1 MLSLNKLN
9 LMPMLRKL
17 MLLVAL
23 VVTFTEYS
31 NSQTVIVIDSLP
43 VNTPKNDTIFFASS
57 LNSWNTHDSV
67 YFFEADKNGR
77 LMLSLP
83 AEVDS
88 FEFKL
93 CRGSW
98 LNVEVNGNG
107 ADISN
112 RYFAKGLADTVFL
125 KVQAWRDLIPKK
137 QMVSTATKGVRYLP
151 TIFEI
156 PQLERK
162 RTIRLYLPPN
172 YSSGN
177 LFPVIY
183 MHDGQNLFDNAT
195 SFAGEW
201 KVDEILDS
209 LYTYRGF
216 SAIVVAIYNDD
227 KERINEYSPWKNDSL
242 GIGGDG
248 DKYVKF
254 IVNTLKPFIDRHYRT
269 LSGRENTAIMGSSM
283 GGLISLYA
291 ALEYPDVFGNAGIF
305 SPSIWFAPK
314 LSVYLQK
321 YKHKKFQ
328 HIYFLAGAKEGAGLV
343 DDVNRTVE
351 LLKVAGFEN
360 ERELKVK
367 IVPDGR
373 HAEWFCSREFGD
385 AVRYMFNF

>member
-1 MLSLNKLN
+1 MIRRSVLFFVTIAASLN
-9 LMPMLRKL
+9 
-17 MLLVAL
+17 
-23 VVTFTEYS
+23 YS
-31 NSQTVIVIDSLP
+31 FSQVIVLDLLP
-43 VNTPKNDTIFFASS
+43 SNTPKNDTIYLASS
-57 LNSWNTHDSV
+57 VNGWDTHSSNFVFKPYNSAKFILN
-67 YFFEADKNGR
+67 
-77 LMLSLP
+77 LP
-83 AEVDS
+83 DGVDS
-88 FEFKL
+88 FEYKI

-98 LNVEVNGNG
+98 LNVEVNANG
-107 ADISN
+107 ADIPN
-112 RYFAKGLADTVFL
+112 RYFVKTENDTAFINIS
-125 KVQAWRDLIPKK
+125 AWRDLVPKK
-137 QMVSTATKGVRYLP
+137 QMASTATKSVRFLP

-156 PQLERK
+156 PQLNRK

-172 YSSGN
+172 YSTGG

-216 SAIVVAIYNDD
+216 SAIVVAIYNDE

-291 ALEYPDVFGNAGIF
+291 ALEYPDVFGKAAIF
-305 SPSIWFAPK
+305 SPSLWFSPK
-314 LSVYLQK
+314 MNIYLQK
-321 YKHKKFQ
+321 YKRKKVQ
-328 HIYFLAGAKEGAGLV
+328 QLYFLVGEKEGVGMIEDL
-343 DDVNRTVE
+343 NRTLE
-351 LLKVAGFEN
+351 LLKNAGFDDEYY
-360 ERELKVK
+360 VK
-367 IVPDGR
+367 TKIAPDGR
-373 HAEWFCSREFGD
+373 HAEWFWSREFGE
-385 AVRYMFNF
+385 AIRYLYKF

>member
-1 MLSLNKLN
+1 
-9 LMPMLRKL
+9 
-17 MLLVAL
+17 
-23 VVTFTEYS
+23 
-31 NSQTVIVIDSLP
+31 
-43 VNTPKNDTIFFASS
+43 
-57 LNSWNTHDSV
+57 
-67 YFFEADKNGR
+67 
-77 LMLSLP
+77 MLSLP
-83 AEVDS
+83 AAVDS

-98 LNVEVNGNG
+98 LNVEVNSRG

-112 RYFAKGLADTVFL
+112 RFFTKGLNDTVFL
-125 KVQAWRDLIPKK
+125 KVQAWRDLVPKK
-137 QMVSTATKGVRYLP
+137 QMASTVTKGVRYLP

-156 PQLERK
+156 PQLKRK

-172 YSSGN
+172 YSSGE

-183 MHDGQNLFDNAT
+183 MHDGQNVFDNAT

-201 KVDEILDS
+201 RVDEILDS

-216 SAIVVAIYNDD
+216 SAIVVAIYNDE
-227 KERINEYSPWKNDSL
+227 KERLNEYSPWKNDSL
-242 GIGGDG
+242 GFGGDG
-248 DKYVKF
+248 DRYVKF

-291 ALEYPDVFGNAGIF
+291 ALEYPDVFGNAAIF
-305 SPSIWFAPK
+305 SPSIWFAPR
-314 LSVYLQK
+314 LSIYLQK

-328 HIYFLAGAKEGAGLV
+328 RIYFLAGEKEGGNLV
-343 DDVNRTVE
+343 DDVNRSAE
-351 LLKVAGFEN
+351 LLRAAGFDDKC
-360 ERELKVK
+360 ELKVK

-373 HAEWFCSREFGD
+373 HAEWFWSREFGD

>member
-1 MLSLNKLN
+1 MIRRSILFFVAIAASLN
-9 LMPMLRKL
+9 
-17 MLLVAL
+17 
-23 VVTFTEYS
+23 YS
-31 NSQTVIVIDSLP
+31 FSQVIVLDSLP
-43 VNTPKNDTIFFASS
+43 SNTPKNDTIYLASS
-57 LNSWNTHDSV
+57 INGWDTHSSKFVFRPGNSGKYILNLP
-67 YFFEADKNGR
+67 NG
-77 LMLSLP
+77 
-83 AEVDS
+83 VDS
-88 FEFKL
+88 FEYKI

-98 LNVEVNGNG
+98 LNVEVNANG
-107 ADISN
+107 TDIPN
-112 RYFAKGLADTVFL
+112 RYFVKANNDSVFISI
-125 KVQAWRDLIPKK
+125 KAWRDLVPKK
-137 QMVSTATKGVRYLP
+137 QMTSTATKSVRFLP

-156 PQLERK
+156 PQLNRK

-172 YSSGN
+172 YSTGG

-216 SAIVVAIYNDD
+216 SAIVVAIYNDE

-291 ALEYPDVFGNAGIF
+291 ALEYPDVFGKAAIF
-305 SPSIWFAPK
+305 SPSLWFSPK
-314 LSVYLQK
+314 MNIYLQK
-321 YKHKKFQ
+321 YKRKKVQ
-328 HIYFLAGAKEGAGLV
+328 QLYFLVGEKEGVGMVEDL
-343 DDVNRTVE
+343 NRTLE
-351 LLKVAGFEN
+351 LLKNAGFDDEYY
-360 ERELKVK
+360 VK
-367 IVPDGR
+367 TKIAPDGR
-373 HAEWFCSREFGD
+373 HAEWFWSREFGE
-385 AVRYMFNF
+385 AIRYLYKF

>member
-1 MLSLNKLN
+1 
-9 LMPMLRKL
+9 MPMLRKL

-43 VNTPKNDTIFFASS
+43 ANTPKNDTIFLASS

-98 LNVEVNGNG
+98 LNVEVNSTGT
-107 ADISN
+107 DISN
-112 RYFAKGLADTVFL
+112 RYFAKGSVDTVFL

-291 ALEYPDVFGNAGIF
+291 ALEYPDVFGNAGVF
-305 SPSIWFAPK
+305 SPSLWFAPK

-328 HIYFLAGAKEGAGLV
+328 HIYFLAGEKEGDGLV

-351 LLKVAGFEN
+351 LLTVAGFEN

-367 IVPDGR
+367 IAPDGR
-373 HAEWFCSREFGD
+373 HAEWFWSREFGD
-385 AVRYMFNF
+385 AIRYLFKF

>member
-1 MLSLNKLN
+1 MIRRSVLFFVVIAASLH
-9 LMPMLRKL
+9 
-17 MLLVAL
+17 
-23 VVTFTEYS
+23 YS
-31 NSQTVIVIDSLP
+31 FSQVIVLDSLP
-43 VNTPKNDTIFFASS
+43 SNTPKNDTIYLASS
-57 LNSWNTHDSV
+57 INGWDTHCSKFVFRPGNSGKYILNLP
-67 YFFEADKNGR
+67 NG
-77 LMLSLP
+77 
-83 AEVDS
+83 VDS
-88 FEFKL
+88 FEYKI

-98 LNVEVNGNG
+98 LNVEVNDNG
-107 ADISN
+107 TDIPN
-112 RYFAKGLADTVFL
+112 RYFVKANTDSVFISIE
-125 KVQAWRDLIPKK
+125 AWRDLVPKK
-137 QMVSTATKGVRYLP
+137 QMTSTATKSVRFLP

-156 PQLERK
+156 PQLNRK

-172 YSSGN
+172 YSTGG

-201 KVDEILDS
+201 KVDETLDS

-248 DKYVKF
+248 EKYVKF

-291 ALEYPDVFGNAGIF
+291 ALEYPDVFGKAAIF
-305 SPSIWFAPK
+305 SPSLWFSPK
-314 LSVYLQK
+314 MNIYLQK
-321 YKHKKFQ
+321 YKRKKVQ
-328 HIYFLAGAKEGAGLV
+328 HLYFLAGEKEG
-343 DDVNRTVE
+343 DSMVNDLNTTLE
-351 LLKVAGFEN
+351 LLKKAGFDDEYYI
-360 ERELKVK
+360 KTK

-373 HAEWFCSREFGD
+373 HAEWFWSREFGD
-385 AVRYMFNF
+385 AVRYLFKF

>member
-1 MLSLNKLN
+1 MIRRLI
-9 LMPMLRKL
+9 
-17 MLLVAL
+17 LLCIPIVAL
-23 VVTFTEYS
+23 HSYLMSQVV
-31 NSQTVIVIDSLP
+31 VLDSLP
-43 VNTPKNDTIFFASS
+43 ANTPIQDTIYLASS
-57 LNSWNTHDSV
+57 VNDWDTKNSD
-67 YFFEADKNGR
+67 FMFRADNSGR
-77 LMLSLP
+77 LSLILP
-83 AEVDS
+83 EHAGSIEY
-88 FEFKL
+88 KI

-98 LNVEVNGNG
+98 LNVEVKANG
-107 ADISN
+107 ADIPN
-112 RYFAKGLADTVFL
+112 RYYTKAENDTVFI
-125 KVQAWRDLIPKK
+125 KISAWRDLVPKK
-137 QMVSTATKGVRYLP
+137 QMASTATKSVRFLP

-156 PQLERK
+156 PQLNRK

-172 YSSGN
+172 YSTGG

-201 KVDEILDS
+201 KIDEILDS

-291 ALEYPDVFGNAGIF
+291 ALEYPDVFGKAAIF
-305 SPSIWFAPK
+305 SPSLWFSPK
-314 LSVYLQK
+314 MNIYLQK
-321 YKHKKFQ
+321 YKRKKIQ
-328 HIYFLAGAKEGAGLV
+328 QLYFLAGEKEGAGMVEDL
-343 DDVNRTVE
+343 NRTLE
-351 LLKVAGFEN
+351 LLKNAGFDDEYY
-360 ERELKVK
+360 VK
-367 IVPDGR
+367 TKIAPDGR
-373 HAEWFCSREFGD
+373 HAEWFWSREFGD
-385 AVRYMFNF
+385 AIRSLFKF

>member
-1 MLSLNKLN
+1 MIRRSVLFFVAIAASLN
-9 LMPMLRKL
+9 
-17 MLLVAL
+17 
-23 VVTFTEYS
+23 YS
-31 NSQTVIVIDSLP
+31 FSQVIVLDSLP
-43 VNTPKNDTIFFASS
+43 SNTPKNDTIYLASS
-57 LNSWNTHDSV
+57 INGWDTHSSKFVFRPGNSGKYILNLP
-67 YFFEADKNGR
+67 NG
-77 LMLSLP
+77 
-83 AEVDS
+83 VDS
-88 FEFKL
+88 FEYKI

-98 LNVEVNGNG
+98 LNVEVNANG
-107 ADISN
+107 TDIPN
-112 RYFAKGLADTVFL
+112 RYFVKANNDSVFISI
-125 KVQAWRDLIPKK
+125 KAWRDLVPKK
-137 QMVSTATKGVRYLP
+137 QMTSTATKSVRFLP

-156 PQLERK
+156 PQLNRK

-172 YSSGN
+172 YSTGG

-248 DKYVKF
+248 GKYVKF

-269 LSGRENTAIMGSSM
+269 LSSRENTAIMGSSM

-291 ALEYPDVFGNAGIF
+291 ALEYPDVFGKAAIF
-305 SPSIWFAPK
+305 SPSLWFSPK
-314 LSVYLQK
+314 MNIYLQK
-321 YKHKKFQ
+321 YKRKKVQ
-328 HIYFLAGAKEGAGLV
+328 HLYFLAGEKEG
-343 DDVNRTVE
+343 DSMVNDLNTTLE
-351 LLKVAGFEN
+351 LLKKAGFDDEYYI
-360 ERELKVK
+360 KTK

-373 HAEWFCSREFGD
+373 HAEWFWSREFGD
-385 AVRYMFNF
+385 AVRYLFKF

>member
-1 MLSLNKLN
+1 ML
-9 LMPMLRKL
+9 MLRKL
-17 MLLVAL
+17 ILLVTL
-23 VVTFTEYS
+23 VVVFVECS
-31 NSQTVIVIDSLP
+31 ISQVLVIESLP
-43 VNTPKNDTIFFASS
+43 ANTPHNDTIFLASS
-57 LNSWNTHDSV
+57 LNSWDTHDSV
-67 YFFEADKNGR
+67 YFFTAGR
-77 LMLSLP
+77 SGQLILSVP

-98 LNVEVNGNG
+98 LNVEANANGSDTPKRIFVK
-107 ADISN
+107 AQH
-112 RYFAKGLADTVFL
+112 DTVRL
-125 KVQAWRDLIPKK
+125 GVTAWRDLVPKK
-137 QMVSTATKGVRYLP
+137 QMASTVTKSVRFLP

-156 PQLERK
+156 PQLGRK

-172 YSSGN
+172 YSTGG

-227 KERINEYSPWKNDSL
+227 KERMNEYSPWKNDIY
-242 GIGGDG
+242 GVGGEG

-254 IVNTLKPFIDRHYRT
+254 VVNTLKPFIDRHYRT

-291 ALEYPDVFGNAGIF
+291 ALEYPDVFGKAAIF
-305 SPSIWFAPK
+305 SPSLWFSPK
-314 LSVYLQK
+314 LNIYLQK
-321 YKHKKFQ
+321 HKLKKVQ
-328 HIYFLAGAKEGAGLV
+328 HLYFLAGEKEGKGMLE
-343 DDVNRTVE
+343 DLNRTLESLKNAGYGEPYVKT
-351 LLKVAGFEN
+351 KVAS
-360 ERELKVK
+360 
-367 IVPDGR
+367 DGR
-373 HAEWFCSREFGD
+373 HAEWFWSREFGD
-385 AVRYMFNF
+385 AVRFMFNF

>member
-1 MLSLNKLN
+1 MTG
-9 LMPMLRKL
+9 
-17 MLLVAL
+17 VQTCAL
-23 VVTFTEYS
+23 PIS
-31 NSQTVIVIDSLP
+31 
-43 VNTPKNDTIFFASS
+43 NTPKNDTIYLAAS
-57 LNSWNTHDSV
+57 LNGWDTHSSSFV
-67 YFFEADKNGR
+67 FKPYSSAKFILN
-77 LMLSLP
+77 LP
-83 AEVDS
+83 EGVDS
-88 FEFKL
+88 FEYKI

-98 LNVEVNGNG
+98 LNVEVNVKG
-107 ADISN
+107 ADIPN
-112 RYFAKGLADTVFL
+112 RYFVKAENDTAFINIS
-125 KVQAWRDLIPKK
+125 AWRDLVPKK
-137 QMVSTATKGVRYLP
+137 QMASTATKSVRFLP

-156 PQLERK
+156 PQLNRK

-172 YSSGN
+172 YSTGG

-291 ALEYPDVFGNAGIF
+291 ALEYPDVFGKAAIF
-305 SPSIWFAPK
+305 SPSLWFSPK
-314 LSVYLQK
+314 MNIYLQK
-321 YKHKKFQ
+321 YKRKKVQ
-328 HIYFLAGAKEGAGLV
+328 QLYFLAGEKEGAGMVEDL
-343 DDVNRTVE
+343 DRTLE
-351 LLKVAGFEN
+351 LLKNAGFDDEYY
-360 ERELKVK
+360 VK
-367 IVPDGR
+367 TKIAPDGR
-373 HAEWFCSREFGD
+373 HAEWFWSREFGE
-385 AVRYMFNF
+385 AIRYLYKF

>member
-1 MLSLNKLN
+1 MIRRSVLFFVTIAASLN
-9 LMPMLRKL
+9 
-17 MLLVAL
+17 
-23 VVTFTEYS
+23 YS
-31 NSQTVIVIDSLP
+31 FSQVIVLDSLP
-43 VNTPKNDTIFFASS
+43 SNTPKNDTIYLASS
-57 LNSWNTHDSV
+57 VNGWDTHSSNFVFKPYNSAKFILN
-67 YFFEADKNGR
+67 
-77 LMLSLP
+77 LP
-83 AEVDS
+83 DGVDS
-88 FEFKL
+88 FEYKI

-98 LNVEVNGNG
+98 LNVEVNVKG
-107 ADISN
+107 ADNPN
-112 RYFAKGLADTVFL
+112 RYFVKAENDTAFINIS
-125 KVQAWRDLIPKK
+125 AWRDLVPKK
-137 QMVSTATKGVRYLP
+137 QLVSTATKSVRFLP

-156 PQLERK
+156 PQLNRK

-172 YSSGN
+172 YSTGG

-269 LSGRENTAIMGSSM
+269 LSDRENTAIMWSSM

-291 ALEYPDVFGNAGIF
+291 ALEYPDVFGKAAIF
-305 SPSIWFAPK
+305 SPSLWFSPK
-314 LSVYLQK
+314 MNIYLQK
-321 YKHKKFQ
+321 YKRKKVQ
-328 HIYFLAGAKEGAGLV
+328 QLYFLAGEKEGVGMVEDL
-343 DDVNRTVE
+343 NRTLE
-351 LLKVAGFEN
+351 LLKNAGFDDEYY
-360 ERELKVK
+360 VK
-367 IVPDGR
+367 TKIAPDGR
-373 HAEWFCSREFGD
+373 HAEWFWSREFGE
-385 AVRYMFNF
+385 AIRYLYKF

>member
-1 MLSLNKLN
+1 MIRRSILFFVAIAASLN
-9 LMPMLRKL
+9 
-17 MLLVAL
+17 
-23 VVTFTEYS
+23 YS
-31 NSQTVIVIDSLP
+31 FSQVIVLDSLP
-43 VNTPKNDTIFFASS
+43 SNTPKNDTIYLASS
-57 LNSWNTHDSV
+57 LNEWDTHSSSFV
-67 YFFEADKNGR
+67 FKPYSSAKFILN
-77 LMLSLP
+77 LP
-83 AEVDS
+83 EGFDS
-88 FEFKL
+88 FEYKI

-98 LNVEVNGNG
+98 LNVEVNANG
-107 ADISN
+107 ADIPN
-112 RYFAKGLADTVFL
+112 RYFVKTENDTAFINIC
-125 KVQAWRDLIPKK
+125 AWRDLVPKK
-137 QMVSTATKGVRYLP
+137 QMVSTATKSVRFLP

-156 PQLERK
+156 PQLNRK

-172 YSSGN
+172 YSTGG

-216 SAIVVAIYNDD
+216 SAIVVAIYNDE

-291 ALEYPDVFGNAGIF
+291 ALEYPDVFGKAAIF
-305 SPSIWFAPK
+305 SPSLWFSPK
-314 LSVYLQK
+314 MNIYLQK
-321 YKHKKFQ
+321 YKRKKVQ
-328 HIYFLAGAKEGAGLV
+328 QLYFLVGEKEGVGMVEDL
-343 DDVNRTVE
+343 NRTLE
-351 LLKVAGFEN
+351 LLKNAGFDDEYY
-360 ERELKVK
+360 VK
-367 IVPDGR
+367 TKIAPDGR
-373 HAEWFCSREFGD
+373 HAEWFWSREFGE
-385 AVRYMFNF
+385 AIRYLYKF

>member
-1 MLSLNKLN
+1 MIRRSVLFFVVIAASLN
-9 LMPMLRKL
+9 
-17 MLLVAL
+17 
-23 VVTFTEYS
+23 YS
-31 NSQTVIVIDSLP
+31 FSQVIVLDSLP
-43 VNTPKNDTIFFASS
+43 SNTPKNDTIYLASS
-57 LNSWNTHDSV
+57 INGWDTHSSKFVFRPGNSGKYILNLP
-67 YFFEADKNGR
+67 NG
-77 LMLSLP
+77 
-83 AEVDS
+83 VDS
-88 FEFKL
+88 FEYKI

-98 LNVEVNGNG
+98 LNVEVNDNG
-107 ADISN
+107 TDIPN
-112 RYFAKGLADTVFL
+112 RYFVKANTDSVFISI
-125 KVQAWRDLIPKK
+125 KAWRDLVPKK
-137 QMVSTATKGVRYLP
+137 QMTSTATKSVRFLP

-156 PQLERK
+156 PQLNRK

-172 YSSGN
+172 YSTGG

-209 LYTYRGF
+209 PYTYRGF

-269 LSGRENTAIMGSSM
+269 LSSRENTAIIGSSM

-291 ALEYPDVFGNAGIF
+291 ALEYPDVFGKAAIF
-305 SPSIWFAPK
+305 SPSLWFSPK
-314 LSVYLQK
+314 MNIYLQK
-321 YKHKKFQ
+321 YKRKKIQ
-328 HIYFLAGAKEGAGLV
+328 HLYFLAGEKEG
-343 DDVNRTVE
+343 DSMVNDLNTTLE
-351 LLKVAGFEN
+351 LLKKAGFDDEYYI
-360 ERELKVK
+360 KTK

-373 HAEWFCSREFGD
+373 HAEWFWSREFGD
-385 AVRYMFNF
+385 AVRYLFKF